1 MATSLLV
8 LASLVLGANSPQST
22 PPPPPSTQA
31 PSKPP
36 PPAPSTTPPAGPPTT
51 QTPAPTKPAEG
62 QTATPPAGQAP
73 DAAKAGADAAKP
85 EAKFDAAHLE
95 QIVAPIALHPDGLLS
110 QILMASTYPLEIVEA
125 ARWMAKNPSLKEKTL
140 EDALKSQDWDASVKS
155 LCGFQSVLKQM
166 NENLD
171 WTQDLG
177 DAFLGQKTELMDAVQ
192 RMRKKALDAGT
203 LKTTDQQ
210 KVSQDGQY
218 IVVQSTNPE
227 VIYVP
232 TYSPTVVYGG
242 WAYPTYYYPPMYA
255 YPPAGAGF
263 ISFTAGVVWGAA
275 IFGNCNWGHSDVD
288 IDIDH
293 NYNFENRTGD
303 RQQNRD
309 KQGARDSASTR
320 DGAGGGRGDQAG
332 AKGGKESFKH
342 NPEHRKGVN
351 YKDSSTASKFGGDA
365 GSKRVSK
372 EQARGYDRSGTG
384 ASGRN
389 SASPS
394 TRPSSPSARTNGA
407 GAGSS
412 KPSSGSRP
420 STSGAGASS
429 KSRPSASSS
438 GGSKSSAFSGSRNAG
453 LDRAASSRGSASRS
467 SGGGSRGGGGGRGG
481 GGRGGGRR

>member
-1 MATSLLV
+1 MRNSFLV
-8 LASLVLGANSPQST
+8 LLPLLLGATSPQST
-22 PPPPPSTQA
+22 PPSPSSTQA

-36 PPAPSTTPPAGPPTT
+36 APSTPPAGQSTT
-51 QTPAPTKPAEG
+51 QTPPPSKPAEG
-62 QTATPPAGQAP
+62 QPATPPAGQAP
-73 DAAKAGADAAKP
+73 AADAAKTGADAAKGAA

-125 ARWMAKNPSLKEKTL
+125 ARWREKNATLKEKAL
-140 EDALKSQDWDASVKS
+140 EDALKNQDWDASVKS
-155 LCGFQSVLKQM
+155 LCGFPSVLKQM

-192 RMRKKALDAGT
+192 RMRKKAMDAGQ

-210 KVSQDGQY
+210 KVSQEGQY

-242 WAYPTYYYPPMYA
+242 WAYPTYYYPPMYT
-255 YPPAGAGF
+255 YPPAGYGF
-263 ISFTAGVVWGAA
+263 MSFTAGVVWGAA
-275 IFGNCNWGHSDVD
+275 IFGNCNWGGSDVD
-288 IDIDH
+288 IDI
-293 NYNFENRTGD
+293 NNQNNFNGRTDSREQREQRQNDRGQGSRGD
-303 RQQNRD
+303 R
-309 KQGARDSASTR
+309 
-320 DGAGGGRGDQAG
+320 AGTTDRSG

-351 YKDSSTASKFGGDA
+351 YKDSGTAGKFGGDA
-365 GSKRVSK
+365 GSKRVSQS
-372 EQARGYDRSGTG
+372 QARGRTG
-384 ASGRN
+384 G
-389 SASPS
+389 SPS
-394 TRPSSPSARTNGA
+394 AGTRPSSPS
-407 GAGSS
+407 
-412 KPSSGSRP
+412 SRP
-420 STSGAGASS
+420 SGAGAGASS
-429 KSRPSASSS
+429 RPSAGTRPTTSGAGSRSSSRPSASSS
-438 GGSKSSAFSGSRNAG
+438 GSKSSAFSGSRSAG
-453 LDRAASSRGSASRS
+453 MDRAASSRGSASR

>member
-1 MATSLLV
+1 MRSSLFLLV
-8 LASLVLGANSPQST
+8 PLLLGAQNPPTT
-22 PPPPPSTQA
+22 PPPA
-31 PSKPP
+31 P
-36 PPAPSTTPPAGPPTT
+36 PSTTPPPQSSP
-51 QTPAPTKPAEG
+51 QTPAATKPADAKPAD
-62 QTATPPAGQAP
+62 QAATPPATPEQG
-73 DAAKAGADAAKP
+73 AKAAT

-125 ARWMAKNPSLKEKTL
+125 ARWREKNPSLKEKAL
-140 EDALKSQDWDASVKS
+140 EDALKTQDWDASVKS
-155 LCGFQSVLKQM
+155 LCGFPSVLKQM

-177 DAFLGQKTELMDAVQ
+177 DAFLGQKAELMEAVQ
-192 RMRKKALDAGT
+192 RMRKKALDAGQ
-203 LKTTDQQ
+203 LKTNDQQ
-210 KVSQDGQY
+210 KVTQEGQY

-255 YPPAGAGF
+255 PYPPGAGF

-275 IFGNCNWGHSDVD
+275 IFGNCNWGGSDVD
-288 IDIDH
+288 IDI
-293 NYNFENRTGD
+293 NNENNFNGRTGD
-303 RQQNRD
+303 REQRERA
-309 KQGARDSASTR
+309 QGGRDSAGTR
-320 DGAGGGRGDQAG
+320 DSGRGGAGSDRAG

-351 YKDSSTASKFGGDA
+351 YKDSGTASKFGGES

-372 EQARGYDRSGTG
+372 DQARGFSGSGG
-384 ASGRN
+384 ASARN
-389 SASPS
+389 TAGSSTRPSGGS
-394 TRPSSPSARTNGA
+394 TRPSSPSSRADGG
-407 GAGSS
+407 GAGSARAG
-412 KPSSGSRP
+412 SSSRP
-420 STSGAGASS
+420 STSGAGSS
-429 KSRPSASSS
+429 SRSRPSTSGS

-453 LDRAASSRGSASRS
+453 LDRAASSRGSSSR
-467 SGGGSRGGGGGRGG
+467 GGGGARGGGGRGG